1 LRKEMPGLSFLLLKP
16 WHPSNKTNQK
26 RIWIAEQEAKD
37 RQKRETEAALEIL
50 KEQEK
55 ESLEQAL
62 QLQRDEKERSLKFMY
77 NAPPGLKQGGPG
89 AEDDDDLAA
98 LAEDDAVRKFRER
111 LKLKKDPNFSASAQQ
126 SRLEQEAGMRHRAGM
141 TVDEQVEKFPFLKGA
156 PVEGEYAKNVQVTFK
171 PLGKSVR
178 NVRCMRCGEWGHKS
192 GDRECP
198 MRNYNPHDL
207 ARQRREDPMTYMQT
221 QLLQDKQS
229 LILKRSA
236 LPSEMLGV
244 EGLNGHEL
252 VLSDEGTQDRDA
264 IHCNDSPG
272 RRVWADA
279 AALVTSTEEDADPEA
294 TFLASLSTK
303 EKKLLLH
310 KIQQLE
316 ALTGSE
322 DIVSDLSQINPAEL
336 HATLTALSR
345 EASKSAGV
353 ADADTLESDNDDSDH
368 HKRKRSKKPKHK
380 SSKALSKEKKKKRRR
395 RRSSSSSSDEGS
407 SSDSSSDSDR

>member
-1 LRKEMPGLSFLLLKP
+1 MSKQMPGLSFLLLKP

-55 ESLEQAL
+55 QSLEQAL

-77 NAPPGLKQGGPG
+77 SAPPGLKAGGAG
-89 AEDDDDLAA
+89 AEDEDDLAA
-98 LAEDDAVRKFRER
+98 LAEDDAVRQFRER

-126 SRLEQEAGMRHRAGM
+126 SRLEQEAGIRHRAGM
-141 TVDEQVEKFPFLKGA
+141 TIDEQVEKFPFLKGA

-236 LPSEMLGV
+236 LPPEMLGA

-252 VLSDEGTQDRDA
+252 VLSDEGKKQRLDVA
-264 IHCNDSPG
+264 IRCDDSRG
-272 RRVWADA
+272 RRIWADA
-279 AALVTSTEEDADPEA
+279 AALCNANRGRRRPGSHVSGVLVDEGEEIAAPQDPATGSADGKRRHRVRPQPDQSIGAARHAVRVEQRGHHERWRGKRGQARERSRPGRRSTQAE
-294 TFLASLSTK
+294 TTK
-303 EKKLLLH
+303 EIETQVVQVLVESKKEAAAAAAQQLLL
-310 KIQQLE
+310 
-316 ALTGSE
+316 
-322 DIVSDLSQINPAEL
+322 
-336 HATLTALSR
+336 R
-345 EASKSAGV
+345 
-353 ADADTLESDNDDSDH
+353 
-368 HKRKRSKKPKHK
+368 
-380 SSKALSKEKKKKRRR
+380 
-395 RRSSSSSSDEGS
+395 
-407 SSDSSSDSDR
+407 